1 MNPKMINFNT
11 LSAGG
16 QKERADW
23 IYVAPNGMLKVS
35 TQKLYMH
42 LKENLNLKI
51 TEKGNLFLYEKPI
64 YRLIS
69 PKEFKGLIKSYIP
82 IEIRTE
88 KDWEAVYKE
97 FSTDEPNIFE
107 SDFNS
112 NEKIV
117 GFNNGILNLKSG
129 ELEEYNE
136 DVLLTRIVSCDY
148 QANKTLNDAPA
159 FQDYLKTLC
168 NNDENKINFLLEYI
182 GGILSNVKGYKFKI
196 LLILVGEGNT
206 GKTQIRE
213 LTMEMLGRN
222 HCVSIDM
229 KKINDR
235 FGAAQLYRKRLAGSG
250 DMSTVEIAEMNVI
263 KNLTGGDS
271 LFAEYK
277 GKDGFNF
284 CYDGFLWFNANSLPH
299 FRGDRGQHVYD
310 RFAIIECSNIIP
322 TDQRDPLLLEKM
334 LKEKDIIASIA
345 IDKFRKAVNRGYKFS
360 ISEEMKQNKRN
371 YQIENNSLLL
381 FVKECCELYT
391 VNDKIKRSEFN
402 DIYKRWCSA
411 NRILPERDRDIG
423 KQLSEYFLID
433 AHKIS
438 GHYFYPLKIKID
450 ILNEYKKGESYF
462 EFNGFSKK

>member
-16 QKERADW
+16 QKESADW

-97 FSTDEPNIFE
+97 FSTDEPNAFE

-148 QANKTLNDAPA
+148 QANKTLNDAPV

-235 FGAAQLYRKRLAGSG
+235 FGAAQLYRK
-250 DMSTVEIAEMNVI
+250 
-263 KNLTGGDS
+263 
-271 LFAEYK
+271 
-277 GKDGFNF
+277 
-284 CYDGFLWFNANSLPH
+284 
-299 FRGDRGQHVYD
+299 
-310 RFAIIECSNIIP
+310 
-322 TDQRDPLLLEKM
+322 
-334 LKEKDIIASIA
+334 
-345 IDKFRKAVNRGYKFS
+345 
-360 ISEEMKQNKRN
+360 
-371 YQIENNSLLL
+371 
-381 FVKECCELYT
+381 
-391 VNDKIKRSEFN
+391 
-402 DIYKRWCSA
+402 
-411 NRILPERDRDIG
+411 
-423 KQLSEYFLID
+423 
-433 AHKIS
+433 
-438 GHYFYPLKIKID
+438 
-450 ILNEYKKGESYF
+450 
-462 EFNGFSKK
+462 